1 MKEENKSKTGLII
14 LFVIIGIV
22 IAALIGCI
30 IYFATRSSSNEDN
43 DNHNNSSKTNII
55 DDTSDSGNKQ
65 NYKKNPKLN
74 EVFVF
79 DDLEITLGSDISFT
93 KLKNRYSEN
102 NGKDVVKMP
111 ITVKNIKNETHGL
124 NMFYYNIYG
133 SQGTEVDNVASYFDE
148 DSIEYAGDL
157 RPGSSYTK
165 YLYFIYDGDG
175 NYAIEFN
182 NFSSK
187 KTVEFNIKK

>member
-14 LFVIIGIV
+14 LFAIIGIV

-43 DNHNNSSKTNII
+43 DNHNDSSKTNII
-55 DDTSDSGNKQ
+55 DDTSDSESKQ
-65 NYKKNPKLN
+65 NYEKNPKLN
-74 EVFVF
+74 EMFVF

-93 KLKNRYSEN
+93 KIKNKYSEN

-133 SQGTEVDNVASYFDE
+133 SQGTEADNVASYFDK
-148 DSIEYAGDL
+148 DSIDYAGDL
-157 RPGSSYTK
+157 RPGSTYTK
-165 YLYFIYDGDG
+165 YLYFIYDGNG
-175 NYAIEFN
+175 EYAIEFDDWEN
-182 NFSSK
+182 KITIEFSIEK
-187 KTVEFNIKK
+187 